1 MNEIICPNCKKAFKV
16 DEAGFADILKQVRD
30 HQFEEELNSRLAL
43 AEKDK
48 ESAVELAKAN
58 IKNSLQEE
66 LAKKD
71 KELTELKAKS
81 DSQLAEQ
88 LAKKETE
95 IAEVKS
101 QLQNVQIQK
110 QLDVAEAIKL
120 IEKERDNLASDLKIK
135 ETEMFGTK
143 MGFFP
148 TDGKNV
154 SGAIV
159 QGEDY
164 KPSKDGIIAYLNG
177 GNDLQNVLD
186 KVEKNNGK
194 VIVPK
199 TQISPEMGYF
209 GMFIDSE
216 GNKMAVHSI
225 N

>member
-1 MNEIICPNCKKAFKV
+1 MENLINWFEIPATDFSRAVSFYKA
-16 DEAGFADILKQVRD
+16 IL
-30 HQFEEELNSRLAL
+30 
-43 AEKDK
+43 
-48 ESAVELAKAN
+48 
-58 IKNSLQEE
+58 
-66 LAKKD
+66 
-71 KELTELKAKS
+71 
-81 DSQLAEQ
+81 
-88 LAKKETE
+88 
-95 IAEVKS
+95 
-101 QLQNVQIQK
+101 
-110 QLDVAEAIKL
+110 
-120 IEKERDNLASDLKIK
+120 DLKIK
-135 ETEMFGTK
+135 ETEMYGTK

-186 KVEKNNGK
+186 KVENNNGK

-209 GMFIDSE
+209 GMFIDTE